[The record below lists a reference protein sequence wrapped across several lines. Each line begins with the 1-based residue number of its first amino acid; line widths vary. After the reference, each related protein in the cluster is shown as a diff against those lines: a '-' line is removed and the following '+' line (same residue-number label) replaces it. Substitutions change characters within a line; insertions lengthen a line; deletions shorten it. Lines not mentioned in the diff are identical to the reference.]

1 MSSTVLYL
9 LVFIF
14 TLAATVIFE
23 NRLIPLLRRIA
34 KQPIYEGGPSWHMT
48 KSGTPTMGGIGFI
61 IPAVFAIGLSAVY
74 FLFIAKNFNTGTS
87 LLCALLFCF
96 GNALI
101 GVFDDVVKL
110 RRKENAGLTPG
121 QKLLLQLLLAIL
133 FIMARRFYFND
144 STVLSFSFV
153 QIDLGILYYPLAII
167 LLLGIINCA
176 NLTDGIDGLASSVSI
191 TIGIFYTLIA
201 TISASYELSAVSASL
216 VGCALGFWLFNRH
229 PAKIFMGDTGSLF
242 LGSLSASLAFGSKTP
257 FAIVIIGCV
266 YVMEGLSVILQ
277 VASYKLTKKRIFIM
291 APIHHHLE
299 KSGYSENKICLT
311 AVLVTLIGSAIALFL
326 FGWTV

>member
-23 NRLIPLLRRIA
+23 NRLIPLLQRIA

-87 LLCALLFCF
+87 LLCALLFSF

-176 NLTDGIDGLASSVSI
+176 NLTDGIDGLASSVSV

-311 AVLVTLIGSAIALFL
+311 AVLATLIGSAIALFL